1 MFKAHVE
8 LPVCKEQTVAQVFS
22 VFQRNGLQAS
32 FVGLLN
38 IICFAFHVFTPDQDN
53 MCRKLL

>member
-8 LPVCKEQTVAQVFS
+8 LPACKEQTAARVFS

-38 IICFAFHVFTPDQDN
+38 ITCFSCHVFTSDQDN
-53 MCRKLL
+53 MCHKML